1 MHLFAR
7 GFVLCVLTATFVK
20 AQHVQRA
27 TLYWDAVQRSVV
39 LKEGAMEEK
48 GDAFG
53 YFNDSLSVSGWGV
66 LEVQAGYGQSQENDE
81 ITYFLAGYLEG
92 YLTASQMINHYYN
105 MYPQMIK
112 NNSVLKPL
120 KCFMSVQDSWTRTQV
135 KLNGKT
141 DPLWH
146 HVGLLVAQM
155 DGLHAGAA
163 YWAKSR
169 LEKPLSM
176 FAVQFLNGIGDL
188 LDLIPVLKRRSN
200 SSSDSFRMPGMSHCS
215 ALIKML
221 PGYENLLLGHSSW
234 YTYAASMR
242 IYKHWDLKNKHN
254 GTSRLSFSSY
264 PGILSS
270 LDDFYLLG
278 TGLFVTQ
285 TTNNV
290 FNSSLFSLVT
300 PEALLAWQ
308 RVRVAHALACTG
320 KQWAHIFSKHN
331 SGTYNNQ
338 YMVVDL
344 KRVSLGK
351 QIEDWSLTVVEQIP
365 GLVLYSDQS
374 QALRHGYWASYN
386 IPFHSDIYRMS
397 GYGVMWKKYGEDFSY
412 DLCPRAKIFRR
423 DQGKVT
429 NLDTLKYIM
438 RYNDYR
444 KDPYSKKHPC
454 KSICCRNDL
463 RLRRPHPGGCYD
475 TKVTDYHMAQ
485 MFSAEAVNGPTTQN
499 GLPLFSW
506 SRFNRTA
513 HHGLPQ
519 MYNFTFISMQPLL
532 FGSRDQAKTDSIFV
546 QCMNSSVEDT
556 DARLG
561 KDLIDLASHIYKQ
574 LHKVIEYIFAP

>member
-1 MHLFAR
+1 
-7 GFVLCVLTATFVK
+7 
-20 AQHVQRA
+20 
-27 TLYWDAVQRSVV
+27 
-39 LKEGAMEEK
+39 
-48 GDAFG
+48 
-53 YFNDSLSVSGWGV
+53 
-66 LEVQAGYGQSQENDE
+66 
-81 ITYFLAGYLEG
+81 
-92 YLTASQMINHYYN
+92 MINHYYN
-105 MYPQMIK
+105 MYPQIIK
-112 NNSVLKPL
+112 DNSVTKHL
-120 KCFMSVQDSWTRTQV
+120 KCFMSEQDSWTRTQV

-141 DPLWH
+141 DRLWH

-169 LEKPLSM
+169 QE
-176 FAVQFLNGIGDL
+176 Q
-188 LDLIPVLKRRSN
+188 
-200 SSSDSFRMPGMSHCS
+200 
-215 ALIKML
+215 ML

-234 YTYAASMR
+234 YSYAASMR

-270 LDDFYLLG
+270 PDDFYLLG
-278 TGLFVTQ
+278 TGLLVTQ

-290 FNSSLFSLVT
+290 FNSSLCSLVT

-320 KQWAHIFSKHN
+320 NQWAQIFSKHN

-338 YMVVDL
+338 YMMVDL
-344 KRVSLGK
+344 KRVSLGN

-386 IPFHSDIYRMS
+386 IPFNSDIYRMS
-397 GYGVMWKKYGEDFSY
+397 GYGVMWKKYGKDFSY

-454 KSICCRNDL
+454 KSICCRNEL
-463 RLRRPHPGGCYD
+463 RLRRPHPEGCYD
-475 TKVTDYHMAQ
+475 TKVQ
-485 MFSAEAVNGPTTQN
+485 E
-499 GLPLFSW
+499 
-506 SRFNRTA
+506 
-513 HHGLPQ
+513 
-519 MYNFTFISMQPLL
+519 
-532 FGSRDQAKTDSIFV
+532 
-546 QCMNSSVEDT
+546 
-556 DARLG
+556 
-561 KDLIDLASHIYKQ
+561 
-574 LHKVIEYIFAP
+574 

>member
-1 MHLFAR
+1 MHRFAR

-20 AQHVQRA
+20 AQRKYVQRA
-27 TLYWDAVQRSVV
+27 TVYWDAVQRSVV
-39 LKEGAMEEK
+39 LKEGAMEEE
-48 GDAFG
+48 GDALG

-66 LEVQAGYGQSQENDE
+66 LEVQAGYGQFQENDE

-112 NNSVLKPL
+112 DNSVMKPL
-120 KCFMSVQDSWTRTQV
+120 KCFMSEQDSWTRTQV
-135 KLNGKT
+135 KLSGKT

-169 LEKPLSM
+169 QEKPLSM

-188 LDLIPVLKRRSN
+188 LDLIPALKRRSN

-234 YTYAASMR
+234 YSYAASMR

-278 TGLFVTQ
+278 TGLLVTQ

-320 KQWAHIFSKHN
+320 KQWAQIFCQDN

-397 GYGVMWKKYGEDFSY
+397 GYGVMWKKYGGDFSY

-438 RYNDYR
+438 RYNGE

-454 KSICCRNDL
+454 KSIC
-463 RLRRPHPGGCYD
+463 Y
-475 TKVTDYHMAQ
+475 YHMAQ
-485 MFSAEAVNGPTTQN
+485 MFSAEAVNGPTTQM
-499 GLPLFSW
+499 
-506 SRFNRTA
+506 T
-513 HHGLPQ
+513 
-519 MYNFTFISMQPLL
+519 YNFTFISMQPLL
-532 FGSRDQAKTDSIFV
+532 FPRYKLYYQHNKLSKWYLTDSTA
-546 QCMNSSVEDT
+546 S
-556 DARLG
+556 L
-561 KDLIDLASHIYKQ
+561 DLHQLA
-574 LHKVIEYIFAP
+574 

>member
-1 MHLFAR
+1 MYRFTQGLILF
-7 GFVLCVLTATFVK
+7 LLLPATFVK
-20 AQHVQRA
+20 AQQIQRA
-27 TLYWDAVQRSVV
+27 TVFWDAVQRSVV
-39 LKEGAMEEK
+39 LKENVMEEG

-53 YFNDSLSVSGWGV
+53 YFNDSLTVSGWGV
-66 LEVQAGYGQSQENDE
+66 LELRAGYGKLQENDE
-81 ITYFLAGYLEG
+81 ISYFLAGYLEG
-92 YLTASQMINHYYN
+92 FLTASQMINHYFN
-105 MYPQMIK
+105 MYPQLIRNHSIM
-112 NNSVLKPL
+112 KPL
-120 KCFMSVQDSWTRTQV
+120 KRFMSEQDSWTRAQV
-135 KLNGKT
+135 KLYGKSDT
-141 DPLWH
+141 SWH
-146 HVGLLVAQM
+146 HVGLLVAQL
-155 DGLHAGAA
+155 DGLHAGVA

-169 LEKPLSM
+169 QEEPLSM

-200 SSSDSFRMPGMSHCS
+200 SSSDSFRMPGMGHCS

-242 IYKHWDLKNKHN
+242 IYKHWDFSLKNKHN
-254 GTSRLSFSSY
+254 ASSRLSFSSY

-300 PEALLAWQ
+300 PEALFAWQ
-308 RVRVAHALACTG
+308 RVRVAHALARTG
-320 KQWAHIFSKHN
+320 KQWAQIFSKHN

-351 QIEDWSLTVVEQIP
+351 KIDNWSLTIVEQIP
-365 GLVLYSDQS
+365 GLVVYSDQS

-386 IPFHSDIYRMS
+386 IPFHSDIYRKS
-397 GYGVMWKKYGEDFSY
+397 GYAVMWKKYGEDFSY

-423 DQGKVT
+423 DQAKIT
-429 NLDTLKYIM
+429 NLDTLKNIM

-475 TKVTDYHMAQ
+475 TKVTDHHMAQ
-485 MFSAEAVNGPTTQN
+485 MFTVEAVNGPTTQN
-499 GLPLFSW
+499 ALPPFSW
-506 SRFNRTA
+506 SHFNRTA
-513 HHGLPQ
+513 HQGLPQ
-519 MYNFTFISMQPLL
+519 TYNFTFITMQPLL
-532 FGSRDQAKTDSIFV
+532 SSYIEQAKR
-546 QCMNSSVEDT
+546 SSQDC
-556 DARLG
+556 
-561 KDLIDLASHIYKQ
+561 
-574 LHKVIEYIFAP
+574 

>member
-1 MHLFAR
+1 MHRFA
-7 GFVLCVLTATFVK
+7 GGVILCVVTAAIVK
-20 AQHVQRA
+20 VQHVQRA
-27 TLYWDAVQRSVV
+27 TVYWDAVQRSVV
-39 LKEGAMEEK
+39 LKEDAMEEE

-53 YFNDSLSVSGWGV
+53 YFNDSLYVSGWGV
-66 LEVQAGYGQSQENDE
+66 LEVQAGYGQFQENDE

-92 YLTASQMINHYYN
+92 YLTAPQMINHYHN

-112 NNSVLKPL
+112 DNSVLKRL
-120 KCFMSVQDSWTRTQV
+120 KLFISEQDSWTRTQV
-135 KLNGKT
+135 KLHAKT

-155 DGLHAGAA
+155 DGLHAGAE

-169 LEKPLSM
+169 QEKPLSM

-264 PGILSS
+264 PG
-270 LDDFYLLG
+270 
-278 TGLFVTQ
+278 
-285 TTNNV
+285 
-290 FNSSLFSLVT
+290 
-300 PEALLAWQ
+300 
-308 RVRVAHALACTG
+308 
-320 KQWAHIFSKHN
+320 
-331 SGTYNNQ
+331 TYNNQ

-351 QIEDWSLTVVEQIP
+351 QIEDWSLTVTEQIP

-374 QALRHGYWASYN
+374 QALRHGYWGSYN

-532 FGSRDQAKTDSIFV
+532 FGSRDQARTDRPSTAYE
-546 QCMNSSVEDT
+546 QQSKGY
-556 DARLG
+556 R
-561 KDLIDLASHIYKQ
+561 
-574 LHKVIEYIFAP
+574 

>member
-1 MHLFAR
+1 MDRLTR
-7 GFVLCVLTATFVK
+7 GFILCVLTATFVK

-27 TLYWDAVQRSVV
+27 TIYWDAVQRSVV
-39 LKEGAMEEK
+39 LKEDAMEED

-66 LEVQAGYGQSQENDE
+66 LEVQAGYGESQENDE

-92 YLTASQMINHYYN
+92 YLTASE
-105 MYPQMIK
+105 
-112 NNSVLKPL
+112 
-120 KCFMSVQDSWTRTQV
+120 QDSWTRTQV
-135 KLNGKT
+135 KLNGKS

-169 LEKPLSM
+169 QKKPLSM

-188 LDLIPVLKRRSN
+188 LDLIPALKRRSN

-215 ALIKML
+215 ALIKLL
-221 PGYENLLLGHSSW
+221 PGYENLLFGHSSW

-242 IYKHWDLKNKHN
+242 IYKHWDFRLKNKHN

-264 PGILSS
+264 P
-270 LDDFYLLG
+270 
-278 TGLFVTQ
+278 
-285 TTNNV
+285 
-290 FNSSLFSLVT
+290 
-300 PEALLAWQ
+300 EALLAWQ
-308 RVRVAHALACTG
+308 RVRVAHVLACTG
-320 KQWAHIFSKHN
+320 KQWAQIFSKHN

-351 QIEDWSLTVVEQIP
+351 QIEEWSLTVVEQIP
-365 GLVLYSDQS
+365 GLVVYSDQS
-374 QALRHGYWASYN
+374 QALRQGYWASYN

-397 GYGVMWKKYGEDFSY
+397 GYGVMWKKHGEDFSY

-463 RLRRPHPGGCYD
+463 RLRQPHPGGCYD

-485 MFSAEAVNGPTTQN
+485 MFTAEAVNGPTTQN
-499 GLPLFSW
+499 GLPPFSW

-513 HHGLPQ
+513 HQGLPQ
-519 MYNFTFISMQPLL
+519 TYNFSFITIQPLL
-532 FGSRDQAKTDSIFV
+532 FGSRDQDKTDSSLV
-546 QCMNSSVEDT
+546 QCMNSSPEDT
-556 DARLG
+556 DPRLEN
-561 KDLIDLASHIYKQ
+561 DLIGFASDIYRQ
-574 LHKVIEYIFAP
+574 LYKVIGYIFGP

>member
-1 MHLFAR
+1 MHRFAL
-7 GFVLCVLTATFVK
+7 GVILCVLTATFMK
-20 AQHVQRA
+20 AQRVQKA
-27 TLYWDAVQRSVV
+27 TVYWDAVQRSVV
-39 LKEGAMEEK
+39 LKEDAMEEE

-66 LEVQAGYGQSQENDE
+66 LE
-81 ITYFLAGYLEG
+81 
-92 YLTASQMINHYYN
+92 MINHYYN

-112 NNSVLKPL
+112 DNSVMKPL
-120 KCFMSVQDSWTRTQV
+120 KCFMSEQDSWTRTQV

-141 DPLWH
+141 DLLWH

-163 YWAKSR
+163 HWAKSR
-169 LEKPLSM
+169 QEKPLSM

-188 LDLIPVLKRRSN
+188 LDLIPVLKRHPN

-242 IYKHWDLKNKHN
+242 IYKHWDFSLKNKHS

-300 PEALLAWQ
+300 PKALLAWQ
-308 RVRVAHALACTG
+308 RVRVANALACTG
-320 KQWAHIFSKHN
+320 KQWAQIFSKHN
-331 SGTYNNQ
+331 
-338 YMVVDL
+338 
-344 KRVSLGK
+344 
-351 QIEDWSLTVVEQIP
+351 
-365 GLVLYSDQS
+365 SDQS

-386 IPFHSDIYRMS
+386 IPFHSYIYQVS

-423 DQGKVT
+423 DHGKVT

-444 KDPYSKKHPC
+444 KDLYSKKHPC

-485 MFSAEAVNGPTTQN
+485 MFVAEAVNGPTTQN
-499 GLPLFSW
+499 GLPVFSW
-506 SRFNRTA
+506 SRFNRTS

-519 MYNFTFISMQPLL
+519 TYNFTFTSMQPLL
-532 FGSRDQAKTDSIFV
+532 FGFRDQAKTDGSLV
-546 QCMNSSVEDT
+546 QCINNSLEDT
-556 DARLG
+556 DAKLG
-561 KDLIDLASHIYKQ
+561 KNFIDLASDIYRQ
-574 LHKVIEYIFAP
+574 LHKFIGYIFAT

>member
-1 MHLFAR
+1 
-7 GFVLCVLTATFVK
+7 
-20 AQHVQRA
+20 
-27 TLYWDAVQRSVV
+27 
-39 LKEGAMEEK
+39 
-48 GDAFG
+48 
-53 YFNDSLSVSGWGV
+53 
-66 LEVQAGYGQSQENDE
+66 
-81 ITYFLAGYLEG
+81 
-92 YLTASQMINHYYN
+92 MINHYYN

-112 NNSVLKPL
+112 DNSVMKHL
-120 KCFMSVQDSWTRTQV
+120 KCFMSEQDSWTRTHV

-141 DPLWH
+141 DALWH

-163 YWAKSR
+163 HWAKSR
-169 LEKPLSM
+169 QEKPLSM

-234 YTYAASMR
+234 YSYAASMR

-278 TGLFVTQ
+278 TGLLVTQ
-285 TTNNV
+285 TTNDV

-320 KQWAHIFSKHN
+320 KQWAQIFSKHN

-338 YMVVDL
+338 YMVLDL

-365 GLVLYSDQS
+365 GLVVYSDQS

-438 RYNDYR
+438 RYNDFR
-444 KDPYSKKHPC
+444 KDPYSRKHPC
-454 KSICCRNDL
+454 NSICCRNDL
-463 RLRRPHPGGCYD
+463 RLRRPHPEGCYD

-485 MFSAEAVNGPTTQN
+485 IFSAEAVNGPTTQN

-519 MYNFTFISMQPLL
+519 TYNFTFISMQPLL
-532 FGSRDQAKTDSIFV
+532 FGSRDQAKTDSSFV
-546 QCMNSSVEDT
+546 QCMNSSLEDT
-556 DARLG
+556 NARLG
-561 KDLIDLASHIYKQ
+561 KDLIDLASDIYQQ
-574 LHKVIEYIFAP
+574 LHKVMGYIFAT

>member
-1 MHLFAR
+1 MCD
-7 GFVLCVLTATFVK
+7 LCCHCALSDVR
-20 AQHVQRA
+20 RA
-27 TLYWDAVQRSVV
+27 TVYWDAVQRSVV
-39 LKEGAMEEK
+39 LKEDAMEEE

-53 YFNDSLSVSGWGV
+53 YFNYSLFVSGWGV
-66 LEVQAGYGQSQENDE
+66 LEVQAGYGQFQECDE
-81 ITYFLAGYLEG
+81 ITYFLAGHLEG

-112 NNSVLKPL
+112 DNSVMKPL
-120 KCFMSVQDSWTRTQV
+120 KCFMMQR
-135 KLNGKT
+135 
-141 DPLWH
+141 
-146 HVGLLVAQM
+146 
-155 DGLHAGAA
+155 
-163 YWAKSR
+163 
-169 LEKPLSM
+169 PLSM

-188 LDLIPVLKRRSN
+188 LDLTLIRSSRTYN
-200 SSSDSFRMPGMSHCS
+200 KS
-215 ALIKML
+215 
-221 PGYENLLLGHSSW
+221 LLGHSSW
-234 YTYAASMR
+234 FTYSASMR
-242 IYKHWDLKNKHN
+242 IYKHWEFSLKNKRN
-254 GTSRLSFSSY
+254 GTSSTIKLFLASF

-308 RVRVAHALACTG
+308 RVRVAHVLACTG
-320 KQWAHIFSKHN
+320 KQWVSKYFL
-331 SGTYNNQ
+331 STIQ
-338 YMVVDL
+338 VRQT
-344 KRVSLGK
+344 RVSLGK

-374 QALRHGYWASYN
+374 SVLRHGYWASYN

-397 GYGVMWKKYGEDFSY
+397 GYGVMWEKYGEDFSY
-412 DLCPRAKIFRR
+412 DLCPRAKLFRR
-423 DQGKVT
+423 DQGKVI
-429 NLDTLKYIM
+429 NLDTLKYIT

-454 KSICCRNDL
+454 ESICCRNDL

-485 MFSAEAVNGPTTQN
+485 MFLAEAVNGPTTQN

-506 SRFNRTA
+506 SRFIRTA

-519 MYNFTFISMQPLL
+519 TYNFTFITMQPLL
-532 FGSRDQAKTDSIFV
+532 FGSRDQ
-546 QCMNSSVEDT
+546 M
-556 DARLG
+556 
-561 KDLIDLASHIYKQ
+561 
-574 LHKVIEYIFAP
+574 P